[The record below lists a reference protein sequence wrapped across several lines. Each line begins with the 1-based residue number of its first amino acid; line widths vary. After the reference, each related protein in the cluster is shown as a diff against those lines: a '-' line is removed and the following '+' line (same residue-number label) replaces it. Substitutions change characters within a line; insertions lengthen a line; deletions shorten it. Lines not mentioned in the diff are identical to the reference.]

1 MITKT
6 ESLPCIVD
14 NNEEK
19 RFNHTAIVCRAPSTV
34 LSISDQG
41 TIHPIS
47 LGLQARANAGPALAS
62 PIICNRSHL
71 SYDICSINGPT
82 LLDPNVSTFYVAG
95 PIDSTPQVE
104 KIQPYP
110 RKWDRYRMSNI
121 KEINLISGPSNPPC
135 MVQHT
140 ASALAFSVAG
150 YDGDF
155 FTDFYDEFIPLF
167 ITINSV
173 FYTRD
178 YVLVISNAHDWW
190 MSKYAD
196 LLQSFTKHPIINLDN
211 QTTTHCFPS
220 ATIGLISLDLM
231 AKNPKPLPNL
241 KTILP
246 FHALLQKTYS
256 QKQNSISTPLKSRP
270 QLVLAGRKGAIGRLI
285 LNQAEVKKVAEEEGF
300 DVIEFEPKYAT
311 SMRKAYELMS
321 SSHAMIGVHGAALT
335 HFLFLRPGSV
345 FMQVVPIGTQLLS
358 EVCFGILAREM
369 RLEYMEYKIGVGESS
384 LVEKYEREDMIIKDP
399 EAFLEKKGWSSETVE
414 PYLKKQNVR
423 FDLARLRKHLTKA
436 FVKAKAFMERE
447 G

>member
-1 MITKT
+1 M
-6 ESLPCIVD
+6 V
-14 NNEEK
+14 
-19 RFNHTAIVCRAPSTV
+19 A
-34 LSISDQG
+34 G
-41 TIHPIS
+41 TILPIS
-47 LGLQARANAGPALAS
+47 LGPQALANAGPALAG

-82 LLDPNVSTFYVAG
+82 LLDPNLSTFYVTG

-110 RKWDRYRMSNI
+110 RKWDRFRMSNI

-140 ASALAFSVAG
+140 ASALAFSLAG

-173 FYTRD
+173 FSTRD

-190 MSKYAD
+190 MWKYAD
-196 LLQSFTKHPIINLDN
+196 LLQSFTKHPIIYLDN
-211 QTTTHCFPS
+211 QKTTHCFPS
-220 ATIGLISLDLM
+220 ATIGLISLDPT
-231 AKNPKPLPNL
+231 AKNPKNPKPLPNL

-246 FHALLQKTYS
+246 FHALLQKTYG
-256 QKQNSISTPLKSRP
+256 QNQNSISTPLKSRP

-285 LNQAEVKKVAEEEGF
+285 MNQAEVKKVAEEEGF

-311 SMRKAYELMS
+311 SMRRAYELMS

-345 FMQVVPIGTQLLS
+345 LMQVVPIGTQLLS
-358 EVCFGILAREM
+358 EVWFGILAREM

-384 LVEKYEREDMIIKDP
+384 LVEKYEKEDMIIKDP

-423 FDLARLRKHLTKA
+423 FDLVRLRKHLKKA